1 MRIGIRRTVGTL
13 GNVGICWG
21 TTVGAAHRIVVIVGQ
36 LGIVIAGQ
44 SHDSLTLGQL
54 VNEVVDLV
62 GKKDIL
68 G

>member
-1 MRIGIRRTVGTL
+1 MWVFVG
-13 GNVGICWG
+13 G
-21 TTVGAAHRIVVIVGQ
+21 TTAAAAHRIVLIVGQ
-36 LGIVIAGQ
+36 LGIGTAGQ

-62 GKKDIL
+62 RKKDIL